1 MHGALADLTDH
12 LLDLVSLDALGG
24 KPARA
29 IDVGVRH
36 GPAGIGLERE
46 RLGHPALAEIAR
58 DRVVVTLGG
67 VGEAMEE
74 AVHTL
79 EHRAGTNKAR
89 APEQGRTQARLR
101 GPARVKPLGPGTLG

>member
-46 RLGHPALAEIAR
+46 RLGHPALAEIAG
-58 DRVVVTLGG
+58 DRVVVALGG
-67 VGEAMEE
+67 VGKAVKE

-79 EHRAGTNKAR
+79 EHGARTNEAR
-89 APEQGRTQARLR
+89 APEQGRAQPRLR
-101 GPARVKPLGPGTLG
+101 RPARVKALGPGA